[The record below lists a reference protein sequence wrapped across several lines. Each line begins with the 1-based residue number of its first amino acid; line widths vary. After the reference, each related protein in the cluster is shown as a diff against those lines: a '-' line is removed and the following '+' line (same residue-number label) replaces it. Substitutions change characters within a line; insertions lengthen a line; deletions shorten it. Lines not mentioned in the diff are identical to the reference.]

1 MGLSVHNTYITV
13 RILVADSVSMG
24 PVEGPFLHEGPHE
37 IMHNEEFQMG
47 LVELINMLNNL
58 FYH

>member
-1 MGLSVHNTYITV
+1 MGLSVHDANIMV
-13 RILVADSVSMG
+13 RILIADSVSMG
-24 PVEGPFLHEGPHE
+24 PVGGPFLDEGPHE

-47 LVELINMLNNL
+47 LVELINMLDNL